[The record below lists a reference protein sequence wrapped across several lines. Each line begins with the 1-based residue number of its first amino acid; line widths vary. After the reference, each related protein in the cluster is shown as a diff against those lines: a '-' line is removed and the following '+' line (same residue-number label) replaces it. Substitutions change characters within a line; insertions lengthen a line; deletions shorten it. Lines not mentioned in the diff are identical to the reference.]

1 MATRVVNG
9 TRSTFVVDSGS
20 DVTYQGAGPGI
31 DLSANTR
38 AFRVNPGS
46 TGDITIDLVRS
57 NGVSRL
63 QIFQEDN
70 FGAGSAPSGLAKDFN
85 VSRAGKGKGKI
96 GVTVTDATK
105 DYLVYIYS
113 DGYSSMSYDAIVE
126 VP

>member
-1 MATRVVNG
+1 MATRIVNG

-38 AFRVNPGS
+38 AFRVNPAN
-46 TGDITIDLVRS
+46 TGDITIDLIRS
-57 NGVSRL
+57 TGVSRM

-70 FGAGSAPSGLAKDFN
+70 YGAGNPPSGLLKDFN
-85 VSRAGKGKGKI
+85 VSKAGKGKGKI

-113 DGYSSMSYDAIVE
+113 DSYSSMSYDAIVE